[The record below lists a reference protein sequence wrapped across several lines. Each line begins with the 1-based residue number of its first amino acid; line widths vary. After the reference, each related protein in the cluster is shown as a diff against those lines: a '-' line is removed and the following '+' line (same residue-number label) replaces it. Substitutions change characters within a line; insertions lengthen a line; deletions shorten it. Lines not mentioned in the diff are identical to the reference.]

1 LFGELPHI
9 NKERRRKE
17 SCMKILLEH
26 ELPRKLR
33 YARVYLEVGNAS
45 LYVSVDGS
53 RASWFGSIGG
63 RTRGAVSISD
73 SEYSRYRA
81 ATPATEL
88 IDEEKG
94 KVILRN
100 KEGFEEEWSMPRWV
114 LTGFRR
120 SKDKSRE
127 K

>member
-1 LFGELPHI
+1 
-9 NKERRRKE
+9 
-17 SCMKILLEH
+17 MKILLEH

-33 YARVYLEVGNAS
+33 YARVYVEVGSAS

-63 RTRGAVSISD
+63 RRRGAVSISD
-73 SEYSRYRA
+73 SEYARYRA

-88 IDEEKG
+88 IDEARG
-94 KVILRN
+94 RVILRN

-120 SKDKSRE
+120 SKE
-127 K
+127 KRKEK

>member
-1 LFGELPHI
+1 
-9 NKERRRKE
+9 
-17 SCMKILLEH
+17 MKILLEH

-33 YARVYLEVGNAS
+33 YAKVYLEVGNAS

-63 RTRGAVSISD
+63 RRREAVSILD
-73 SEYSRYRA
+73 SVEARYRA

-88 IDEEKG
+88 IDDESG
-94 KVILRN
+94 RAILRH
-100 KEGFEEEWSMPRWV
+100 KEGFDEEWSMPRRA
-114 LTGFRR
+114 LTGVRR
-120 SKDKSRE
+120 SKE

>member
-1 LFGELPHI
+1 L
-9 NKERRRKE
+9 
-17 SCMKILLEH
+17 MKILLEH

-33 YARVYLEVGNAS
+33 YARVYLEVGSAS

-63 RTRGAVSISD
+63 RRRGAVSISD
-73 SEYSRYRA
+73 SEYARYRA

-88 IDEEKG
+88 IDEERG
-94 KVILRN
+94 RVILRN
-100 KEGFEEEWSMPRWV
+100 NEGFEEEWSMPRWV

-120 SKDKSRE
+120 SKEKRRE

>member
-1 LFGELPHI
+1 
-9 NKERRRKE
+9 
-17 SCMKILLEH
+17 MKIFLEH

-63 RTRGAVSISD
+63 RRREAVSISD
-73 SEYSRYRA
+73 SEYARYRA

-88 IDEEKG
+88 IDEG
-94 KVILRN
+94 RGRVILRN
-100 KEGFEEEWSMPRWV
+100 NEGFEEEWS
-114 LTGFRR
+114 
-120 SKDKSRE
+120 
-127 K
+127 